1 MARRRGRVQYRA
13 PVCMH
18 NEWYTYHDPVKYRT
32 VLTCKHCKETQYRLY
47 TGDYSSSGEMLPTE
61 SFTYFPNFKKV

>member
-1 MARRRGRVQYRA
+1 
-13 PVCMH
+13 MH